1 MPLARVSGIGAVCH
15 AGATISEVWEGMT
28 AGVSAPTTV
37 RDTYMDAPVKV
48 LYLSA
53 GSEHERD
60 GAHPGAARSRAGRV
74 ALRAAT
80 EAVRD
85 AGSGPDPAR
94 TGLVIGSCMGASG
107 ESERVR
113 EEGAGQAPEIY
124 GIATDVAAEL
134 GIQGPVLNVANACAA
149 GAYAVGHAADLIAA
163 GECDRVV
170 VVGVES
176 YSRVALACFNQMSA
190 LDPVSCRPF
199 AADRAGTNFGEGA
212 GALVLDRVSDDA
224 AGPDGSVS
232 PAREGVDV
240 FLAGAGFTCD
250 AGHATAPAAD
260 GVQARRA
267 FDEALAQAGADE
279 GRIGL
284 VVPHGTGTT
293 LNDQVEAE
301 LLAAVWP
308 EPADAPP
315 VYSAKALI
323 GHTGGGAGALAAVMA
338 VLCLREGKVPA
349 NRDVGELMAGMAG
362 YLHDSTVSVT
372 DCAVVNAYAFGGNNA
387 TLVFQGVS

>member
-1 MPLARVSGIGAVCH
+1 MSAVPLARVSGIGAVCSV
-15 AGATISEVWEGMT
+15 GATISEVWEGMA
-28 AGVSAPTTV
+28 AGVSAPTAV
-37 RDTYMDAPVKV
+37 RDPYMDAPTKV
-48 LYLSA
+48 LYLAA

-60 GAHPGAARSRAGRV
+60 GAFAGDAGSRAGRL
-74 ALRAAT
+74 ALHAAT

-85 AGSGPDPAR
+85 AGNGPDPAR
-94 TGLVIGSCMGASG
+94 TGLVVGSCMGASG

-113 EEGAGQAPEIY
+113 EEGTGRAPGIY
-124 GIATDVAAEL
+124 SIGTDVAAAL
-134 GIQGPVLNVANACAA
+134 GVQGPVLNVANACAA
-149 GAYAVGHAADLIAA
+149 GAYAVGHAADLIAT

-176 YSRVALACFNQMSA
+176 YSRVALGCFNQMSA

-199 AADRAGTNFGEGA
+199 AVDRAGTAFGEGA
-212 GALVLDRVSDDA
+212 GALVLDRVPGDA
-224 AGPDGSVS
+224 V
-232 PAREGVDV
+232 PAAPSGEGLDV
-240 FLAGAGFTCD
+240 FLAGAGFSCD

-260 GVQARRA
+260 GAQARRA
-267 FDEALAQAGADE
+267 FDEALAQAGVDH

-301 LLAAVWP
+301 LLADVWP

-315 VYSAKALI
+315 VYSAKALV
-323 GHTGGGAGALAAVMA
+323 GHTGGGAGALAAVMV
-338 VLCLREGKVPA
+338 VLCLRQGTVPA
-349 NRDVGELMAGMAG
+349 NRDVGELMPQMAG
-362 YLHDSTVSVT
+362 YLHDSPVSVA

>member
-15 AGATISEVWEGMT
+15 AGATISEMWDGMNT
-28 AGVSAPTTV
+28 GVASPTTV
-37 RDTYMDAPVKV
+37 RDTYMDAPVRV

-60 GAHPGAARSRAGRV
+60 GAFPGAARSRAGRV
-74 ALRAAT
+74 AVRAAA

-85 AGSGPDPAR
+85 AGAGPDPAR
-94 TGLVIGSCMGASG
+94 TGLVIGSCMGTSG

-113 EEGAGQAPEIY
+113 EEGAGQAPGIY
-124 GIATDVAAEL
+124 SIGADVAAEL
-134 GIQGPVLNVANACAA
+134 GLQGPVLNVANACAA
-149 GAYAVGHAADLIAA
+149 GAYAVGHAADLIAS

-190 LDPVSCRPF
+190 LDPATCRPF
-199 AADRAGTNFGEGA
+199 AADRAGTDFGEGA
-212 GALVLDRVSDDA
+212 GALVLDRVPDDA
-224 AGPDGSVS
+224 VVPSPGAGASGT
-232 PAREGVDV
+232 EV
-240 FLAGAGFTCD
+240 FLTGAGFSCD

-267 FDEALAQAGADE
+267 FDAALGQAGTDRA
-279 GRIGL
+279 RIGL

-301 LLAAVWP
+301 LLADLWP

-338 VLCLREGKVPA
+338 VKCLREGKVPA
-349 NRDVGELMAGMAG
+349 NLDVGELMPQMEG
-362 YLHDSTVSVT
+362 YLHDSPVPVADS
-372 DCAVVNAYAFGGNNA
+372 AVVNAYAFGGNNA